1 MEEVCRGKNK
11 TKQHISVLHNR
22 KSGKQTDKHL
32 GDILLFVSS
41 AIINWHLFIIL
52 KRKKKSY
59 SGILYVNLSVRN
71 QDYLIFI
78 NHLNIYI
85 QTLKVKDIQKSQ
97 GVEVI
102 LLESCLKTQK
112 CQSKS

>member
-52 KRKKKSY
+52 KRKKK
-59 SGILYVNLSVRN
+59 V
-71 QDYLIFI
+71 
-78 NHLNIYI
+78 I
-85 QTLKVKDIQKSQ
+85 QESFMSISQSEIKTTLF
-97 GVEVI
+97 
-102 LLESCLKTQK
+102 L
-112 CQSKS
+112 

>member
-52 KRKKKSY
+52 KRKKKLFRNPLCQS
-59 SGILYVNLSVRN
+59 LS
-71 QDYLIFI
+71 
-78 NHLNIYI
+78 
-85 QTLKVKDIQKSQ
+85 QKSRLAYFYKPF
-97 GVEVI
+97 EH
-102 LLESCLKTQK
+102 LYSNFESKRHPK
-112 CQSKS
+112 ESRGRSNSA